1 MSAVAEAP
9 TSALL
14 ESVLTKVAELSRE
27 EKIWLVARIEADLS
41 QDITVPAWH
50 LEVLD
55 EREREGEEG
64 ALPLEAAFRSIREE
78 LQRDRNTRK

>member
-14 ESVLTKVAELSRE
+14 ESVLAEVAKLSPE
-27 EKIWLVARIEADLS
+27 EKTWLVERVDAELS
-41 QDITVPAWH
+41 QDIPVPAWH
-50 LEVLD
+50 LEVLA

-64 ALPLEAAFRSIREE
+64 ALPLESAFRCIREE
-78 LQRDRNTRK
+78 LQRSRNARK